1 MAIHTVVSAF
11 SGIGGL
17 DLGIGNAIRTR
28 TIAYIERE
36 ASCARVLASRAA
48 EGLLDVAP
56 IFSSIEQF
64 PAEIFAGKTDGFVGG
79 FPCQPWSV
87 SGKGEGEFDE
97 KGRNLWPQTIGLIRA
112 IQPGWVFLENVSNLI
127 THKYFGRILGDLA
140 ESGLDIEY
148 ESFTAAQAGAPHR
161 RERVFILAFDPSF
174 RQSGGETMADNDRRR
189 SLQSESQGRPR
200 RQTGIVE
207 GSGDE
212 LADASRKGFQRVGFT
227 GETELP
233 QAAPNVFHR
242 IGEFPPGP
250 DDSAWG
256 DVLRDYPELAPA
268 TCKHEPPARP
278 QMSQTEPAVRRMD
291 DAGEVEDRVASLM
304 ALGNAVV
311 PHQAELAF
319 RTLASRI

>member
-1 MAIHTVVSAF
+1 
-11 SGIGGL
+11 
-17 DLGIGNAIRTR
+17 
-28 TIAYIERE
+28 
-36 ASCARVLASRAA
+36 
-48 EGLLDVAP
+48 LLDVAP

-79 FPCQPWSV
+79 FPCQPWSI
-87 SGKGEGEFDE
+87 SDKRQGEFDE

-174 RQSGGETMADNDRRR
+174 RQSDGGSMAH
-189 SLQSESQGRPR
+189 
-200 RQTGIVE
+200 
-207 GSGDE
+207 
-212 LADASRKGFQRVGFT
+212 ASSKRFQRFGYS
-227 GETELP
+227 GETESP
-233 QAAPNVFHR
+233 QGAPNVFYR
-242 IGEFPPGP
+242 IGEFPPCP
-250 DDSAWG
+250 DDPAWG
-256 DVLRDYPELAPA
+256 EVLRDFPELAPA

-278 QMSQTEPAVRRMD
+278 QMSQPEPAVRGMA